1 MATRLSPPGV
11 PGAGAVAV
19 GWAEDD
25 GGATANA
32 VVLGGVAGGCA
43 DAPPGGTGEL
53 PGKTIG
59 SGAPVAPGRPLDKA
73 GAGTVGTRLAA
84 GPGGGESGGGASANC
99 RGSGLG
105 AGGGPDLLL
114 AVDSGSAPDE
124 VGLGVAPG
132 DVAGLGAGEGLSSAG
147 TAVTRSGRDRSP
159 VDR

>member
-53 PGKTIG
+53 PGKRIG

-73 GAGTVGTRLAA
+73 GAGSARDRLAA
-84 GPGGGESGGGASANC
+84 GPGGGEAGGGASANC
-99 RGSGLG
+99 RGSGHERER
-105 AGGGPDLLL
+105 GP
-114 AVDSGSAPDE
+114 
-124 VGLGVAPG
+124 GVVRA
-132 DVAGLGAGEGLSSAG
+132 
-147 TAVTRSGRDRSP
+147 
-159 VDR
+159 